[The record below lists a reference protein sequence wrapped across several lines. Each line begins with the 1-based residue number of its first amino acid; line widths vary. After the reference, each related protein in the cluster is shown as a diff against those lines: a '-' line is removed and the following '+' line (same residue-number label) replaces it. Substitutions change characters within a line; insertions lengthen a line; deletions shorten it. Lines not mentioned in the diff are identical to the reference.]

1 MQAMDPVSE
10 EEIDLLKRHLRELF
24 PDMNIEK
31 LQKVHTSKVVDYNEW
46 LEKHTRQ
53 RHYCFQIRKCEDSCC
68 SEPQNKNL
76 AWLPDPV
83 LDESGD
89 HYLPYSSLKSTA
101 TTEDD
106 RPSLKK
112 LPERPR
118 ESPQMLLLQLPAQ
131 LIQEWRLKM
140 TLLALQLV
148 QARNLL

>member
-53 RHYCFQIRKCEDSCC
+53 RHYCFQNRKCEDRSCC

-76 AWLPDPV
+76 AWLLDPV

-112 LPERPR
+112 LPR

-148 QARNLL
+148 QALNLF